1 MTSTPDLTEQL
12 GTVELFA
19 ALSPRDLRGVAAA
32 GRRVEHAPGH
42 EVLVEGGGS
51 VGFHLVLEGEALVEV
66 GGDDRPSLT
75 RGDSFGEIS
84 VLDGRPR
91 TASVTAGPAGLVTF
105 AITAW
110 AFASLLDKHPEVA
123 RAVIRELCARLRSV
137 EQAAV
142 RARAAVAA
150 G

>member
-1 MTSTPDLTEQL
+1 LAVTVDVTEHL
-12 GTVELFA
+12 RSVELFS
-19 ALSPRDLRGVAAA
+19 ALSDRELRGVAAA
-32 GRRVEHAPGH
+32 GRAVVHAPGH
-42 EVLVEGGGS
+42 EVVVEGGGS

-66 GGDDRPSLT
+66 GGDSRPSLT

-91 TASVTAGPAGLVTF
+91 TASVTAGPTGLVTF
-105 AITAW
+105 AITSW
-110 AFASLLDKHPEVA
+110 AFATLLDKHPQLA
-123 RAVIRELCARLRSV
+123 RAVITGLCARLRTV

-142 RARAAVAA
+142 RARAEVSA